1 MSQAGSYKP
10 SNPWSPSKAL
20 AGQNDYIGGYS
31 IFQAHKNCPKIRQR
45 VQCFS
50 IRYSWKRRVTSQ
62 ASALPRSQL
71 LERSAQ
77 GWETL
82 PGATPAR
89 FYFWGNDSFYSL
101 SRSNFVATKP
111 WSTPNSLTR
120 SHLSGKGGD
129 SRWVQKRRSQ
139 IDWRVTISDGSKS
152 SMAESPYGSKLV
164 SPMTMMIVGNETLWN
179 D

>member
-1 MSQAGSYKP
+1 MITLVSIQFSKHTRIVQRLDNVLNVSLSDILGSEELHPKHLLYHVPNYLKGVH
-10 SNPWSPSKAL
+10 KAEKH
-20 AGQNDYIGGYS
+20 
-31 IFQAHKNCPKIRQR
+31 FQVRH
-45 VQCFS
+45 
-50 IRYSWKRRVTSQ
+50 
-62 ASALPRSQL
+62 L
-71 LERSAQ
+71 Q
-77 GWETL
+77 GFF
-82 PGATPAR
+82 PGK
-89 FYFWGNDSFYSL
+89 NDSLYSL
-101 SRSNFVATKP
+101 PRSNFVATKP